1 MGNKKNKKTELLK
14 GVFQAHEK
22 GFGFI
27 LFEDGD
33 FFVSRSN
40 TQGAFNGDTV
50 EFEEIRPDR
59 RRKGASREARVVR
72 IAERGIKTAVGTF
85 EYVKGKGYGF
95 VVCDDKKIFKDI
107 FVDKANAKGASD
119 GDKVVAEI
127 LSYGDAY
134 KNPEGAIT
142 EVLGR
147 EGEPGVDM
155 DAAVR
160 VYGVEE
166 DFDEATLA
174 QANRANKP
182 LIGAD
187 FNGRRDLRDL
197 QMVTIDGE
205 DSKDLDDAVSLSRG
219 PGGERILGVHIADVS
234 NYVQEGSKLDRAAFK
249 RGTSIYL
256 PDRVIPM
263 LPVALSNGICS
274 LNQHE
279 DRLALSCLMTVDEA
293 GKVVASE
300 IVETVINVDRRMTY
314 TEVDALLDGSAAEEL
329 KDECRELL
337 PVFKEMLKLSEEI
350 RTLRSERGAISF
362 DFAEAKIE
370 LDERGRAVQVR
381 PYIRGASAKM
391 IEDFMLSAN
400 ETVAETF
407 YYMQLPFVYRSHEK
421 PDYEDVAKLR
431 SAASNLGLHLK
442 ASKDYIHPRQLQELL
457 EAVKGRPEEG
467 LISTMALRAMKRAR
481 YTTTADGHFGLAFE
495 YYCHFTSP
503 IRRYPDLQIHR
514 IIKDQL
520 RGRMDEDRCVHYEE
534 LLPEAAAHS
543 SAAEHNAQEL
553 ERYAD
558 DAKKAEFMSYHIG
571 EIYEGLIS
579 GVTSWGIYV
588 QILGCIEGMI
598 RVSDLEDDYYIYDPD
613 IFELKGERHKKT
625 FSLGQGITVA
635 VERADMHTHEID
647 FSIIEQ

>member
-33 FFVSRSN
+33 FFVSPDH
-40 TQGAFNGDTV
+40 TLGAFNGDTV
-50 EFEEIRPDR
+50 EFEAIKPDR
-59 RRKGASREARVVR
+59 RHKGASREARIVR
-72 IAERGIKTAVGTF
+72 IAERGVKSAVGTF
-85 EYVKGKGYGF
+85 EYLKGKGYGF
-95 VVCDDKKIFKDI
+95 VICDDKKLFKDV
-107 FVDKANAKGASD
+107 FVDKANAQGASD
-119 GDKVVAEI
+119 GDKVVVEFI
-127 LSYGDAY
+127 SYGDGK
-134 KNPEGAIT
+134 KNPEGRII
-142 EVLGR
+142 EVIGR
-147 EGEPGVDM
+147 EGAPGVDM

-166 DFDEATLA
+166 DFDEAVVA

-182 LIGAD
+182 LIEAD
-187 FNGRRDLRDL
+187 FNGRRDLRSL
-197 QMVTIDGE
+197 TMVTIDGE
-205 DSKDLDDAVSLSRG
+205 DSKDLDDAVSLEVT
-219 PGGERILGVHIADVS
+219 PEGERILGVHIADVS

-279 DRLALSCLMTVDEA
+279 DRLALSCFMTMDKS
-293 GKVVASE
+293 GKVVSSE

-314 TEVDALLDGSAAEEL
+314 TEVDALLDGSASEEL
-329 KDECRELL
+329 KDECRELI
-337 PVFKEMLKLSEEI
+337 PVFEEMLKLSEDI
-350 RTLRSERGAISF
+350 RSLRSERGAINF

-370 LDERGRAVQVR
+370 LDKKGRAVSVH
-381 PYIRGASAKM
+381 PYVRGASAKM

-400 ETVAETF
+400 ETVAETY
-407 YYMQLPFVYRSHEK
+407 YYMQLPFIYRSHEK

-431 SAASNLGLHLK
+431 SVASNLGLHLK

-457 EAVKGRPEEG
+457 EAVKARPEEG

-520 RGRMDEDRCVHYEE
+520 RGRMNEERCVHYEE

-543 SAAEHNAQEL
+543 SAAEHNAEEL

-558 DAKKAEFMSYHIG
+558 DAKKAEFMSFHIG
-571 EIYEGLIS
+571 EVYEGLIS

-598 RVSDLEDDYYIYDPD
+598 RVSDLKDDYYIYNPD

-625 FSLGQGITVA
+625 FALGQGITVA
-635 VERADMHTHEID
+635 VEGADLHTHEID
-647 FSIIEQ
+647 FMIAE